1 MFLGSKEKSRKT
13 SWRREHLNWTLRN
26 RFWQVEIEGKWTTMF
41 KATKTRKLR
50 ADKKSFAI
58 IAQDGWQRRSGLG
71 YRRLWLSGWSFSLIV
86 FSMSS
91 GETWNVLY
99 YTREW
104 CVQSRALGAWTYL
117 GVQGEG
123 WGWRGPTTSEPPG
136 TQRTCPLG
144 QCSSCWCPAHGHP
157 RESKNHCV
165 GLIPTCFHFSYR
177 KIVAEYEKTIAQM
190 IGECLHWQG
199 LRPALRFLN
208 CGEGF
213 EARDPECVPIRLL
226 LAHEALEGGTRAS
239 QNEALLQAVSL
250 GTSWK
255 RLPARP
261 LVCSGDPW
269 PSPRWSPRDP
279 ARIVH
284 LMGAQP

>member
-1 MFLGSKEKSRKT
+1 M
-13 SWRREHLNWTLRN
+13 
-26 RFWQVEIEGKWTTMF
+26 
-41 KATKTRKLR
+41 
-50 ADKKSFAI
+50 
-58 IAQDGWQRRSGLG
+58 
-71 YRRLWLSGWSFSLIV
+71 
-86 FSMSS
+86 
-91 GETWNVLY
+91 
-99 YTREW
+99 
-104 CVQSRALGAWTYL
+104 
-117 GVQGEG
+117 
-123 WGWRGPTTSEPPG
+123 
-136 TQRTCPLG
+136 
-144 QCSSCWCPAHGHP
+144 
-157 RESKNHCV
+157 
-165 GLIPTCFHFSYR
+165 
-177 KIVAEYEKTIAQM
+177 AEYEKTIAQM

-255 RLPARP
+255 RLPAHP